1 MLYGPAQV
9 IAVAGTNKPV
19 RNEEEAVRRVRQT
32 AAPGRKAP
40 REKYT
45 LRETWPLC
53 GLPPSGADLQ

>member
-19 RNEEEAVRRVRQT
+19 RNEEEAVRQT
-32 AAPGRKAP
+32 AASGRKAP